1 MNLKL
6 QVIHLPMS
14 SIPTFESISSPP
26 PKPPLPWCPSAR
38 QMGVIASLYNL
49 SLPDSQPARQ
59 PPCLAIDGGHC
70 VAADRLM
77 NTSSSSPCPDA
88 CFHDP
93 SLSTPTLEWQER
105 KPSSLAKVYTEEAML
120 KKQYQRRQNRQCCER
135 ERGDLDGRRRKQKLG
150 YRRTDADWE
159 R

>member
-1 MNLKL
+1 MDLKL

-26 PKPPLPWCPSAR
+26 LKPPLPWCPSAR

-105 KPSSLAKVYTEEAML
+105 KPVQLGQGLYGRSDAEKAISTTT
-120 KKQYQRRQNRQCCER
+120 KQAVLRAG
-135 ERGDLDGRRRKQKLG
+135 ERGPGWTATKTEVGISAHRR
-150 YRRTDADWE
+150 
-159 R
+159 